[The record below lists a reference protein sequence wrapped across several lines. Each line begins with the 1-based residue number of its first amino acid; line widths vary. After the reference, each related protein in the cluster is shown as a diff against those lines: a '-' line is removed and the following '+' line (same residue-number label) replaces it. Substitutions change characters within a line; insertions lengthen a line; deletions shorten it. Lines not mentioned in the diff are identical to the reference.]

1 MAPTQQILI
10 KNVWTWFILHEISPT
25 IEACKTDTQIV
36 TNDTTNCLG

>member
-10 KNVWTWFILHEISPT
+10 KNVWTWFSLHGKWPT

-36 TNDTTNCLG
+36 ANDTTICSG